1 MRNEATLWLAKYME
15 DHGISTEK
23 ISRELHI
30 PKKKLIPGTK
40 ESLDADEFLALCSY
54 LQINPQGSRSGK
66 VIRRKRTSARLAFLN
81 W

>member
-15 DHGISTEK
+15 DYAISATQ

-30 PKKKLIPGTK
+30 PKEKLIPGTT

-54 LQINPQGSRSGK
+54 LHINPQIIP
-66 VIRRKRTSARLAFLN
+66 IRQGET
-81 W
+81 

>member
-40 ESLDADEFLALCSY
+40 ESLDADEFLALTPKLYRSDREKNDY
-54 LQINPQGSRSGK
+54 IYMPQ
-66 VIRRKRTSARLAFLN
+66 
-81 W
+81 

>member
-40 ESLDADEFLALCSY
+40 ESLDADEFLALCS
-54 LQINPQGSRSGK
+54 
-66 VIRRKRTSARLAFLN
+66 
-81 W
+81 

>member
-23 ISRELHI
+23 NKQGTSYTKE
-30 PKKKLIPGTK
+30 KLIPGTK

-54 LQINPQGSRSGK
+54 LQINPQTIP
-66 VIRRKRTSARLAFLN
+66 IRQGEK
-81 W
+81 

>member
-40 ESLDADEFLALCSY
+40 RKSGRRRIFSTLFLSS
-54 LQINPQGSRSGK
+54 N
-66 VIRRKRTSARLAFLN
+66 
-81 W
+81 

>member
-15 DHGISTEK
+15 DHGIPTEK

-40 ESLDADEFLALCSY
+40 ESLEADEFLAL
-54 LQINPQGSRSGK
+54 
-66 VIRRKRTSARLAFLN
+66 
-81 W
+81 

>member
-30 PKKKLIPGTK
+30 PQEK
-40 ESLDADEFLALCSY
+40 ADSGNKRKSGRRRILALCSY
-54 LQINPQGSRSGK
+54 LQINPQTIP
-66 VIRRKRTSARLAFLN
+66 IRQGEK
-81 W
+81 

>member
-40 ESLDADEFLALCSY
+40 ESLDADELLALCSY
-54 LQINPQGSRSGK
+54 LQINPQTIP
-66 VIRRKRTSARLAFLN
+66 IRQGEK
-81 W
+81 

>member
-40 ESLDADEFLALCSY
+40 ESLDADELTPKLYRSDREKNDY
-54 LQINPQGSRSGK
+54 IYMPQ
-66 VIRRKRTSARLAFLN
+66 
-81 W
+81 

>member
-30 PKKKLIPGTK
+30 PKKKLIPNKRKSGRRRIFST
-40 ESLDADEFLALCSY
+40 LFLSS
-54 LQINPQGSRSGK
+54 N
-66 VIRRKRTSARLAFLN
+66 
-81 W
+81 